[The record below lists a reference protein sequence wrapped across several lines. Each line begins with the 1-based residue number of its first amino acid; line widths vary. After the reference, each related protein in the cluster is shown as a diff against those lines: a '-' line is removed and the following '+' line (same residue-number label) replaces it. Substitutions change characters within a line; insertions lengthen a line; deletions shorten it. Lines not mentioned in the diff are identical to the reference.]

1 MGRLIYAVNMSLDGY
16 ARDADGS
23 FDWSAPSDEVHQF
36 WNDFDA
42 GVPTHLYGRGLYETM
57 RYWQTFP
64 DDDTVP
70 AVPREY
76 GRVWRDSDKVV
87 YSATIPEADT
97 PRTLVKRVFEPGEVR
112 AIIAASPGDVSV
124 GGPTLAAAAL
134 RAKVVDE
141 IVAVVVPHLAG
152 GGLRAYPGGL
162 SVSLEPVEQRAFTNG
177 SVMTRYRVRG

>member
-16 ARDADGS
+16 ARDADGN
-23 FDWSAPSDEVHQF
+23 FDWSVPSDEVHQF

-42 GVPTHLYGRGLYETM
+42 QVPTHLYGRGLYETM

-64 DDDTVP
+64 DDDSVP

-87 YSATIPEADT
+87 YSATVQEADT
-97 PRTLVKRVFEPGEVR
+97 PRTRLERDFDPVEVG
-112 AIIAASPGDVSV
+112 AMVAAAAGDVSI
-124 GGPTLAAAAL
+124 GGPTLAGLAL
-134 RAKVVDE
+134 RAKIVDE
-141 IVAVVVPHLAG
+141 IVAVVLPHVAG
-152 GGLRAYPGGL
+152 GGLRAYPAGL
-162 SVSLEPVEQRAFTNG
+162 SMSLEPVAQRVFANG